1 MSEHTCLLPPPQ
13 ADALDHGLDLDA
25 ETAGLGSTNDR
36 LTALAP
42 LPFNRT
48 RSRAGRCLP
57 CCASSPR
64 TCRRCHRS
72 PIGYSHAAT
81 RAV

>member
-1 MSEHTCLLPPPQ
+1 MSEHTCLPPAAGRP
-13 ADALDHGLDLDA
+13 LDHGLYLHA
-25 ETAGLGSTNDR
+25 ETAGLGSTHDR

-57 CCASSPR
+57 CCSSSPR
-64 TCRRCHRS
+64 TCRRRHRS
-72 PIGYSHAAT
+72 PIGCSHAAT
-81 RAV
+81 RVV